1 MFYRRSDMS
10 VTQPLVYDIRVAGV
24 VDPAFSDYVRGMTI
38 TPDTASTEGPVTIV
52 RGTCPDH
59 SAFVGVLSTLGT
71 LGFAVMS
78 VRCLGAPNGTSVD
91 QAMFAEGVG
100 AGAQAEDAQGLEPAA
115 AAAGG
120 VTVVGGVAV
129 VGVRFSD
136 KALAP
141 FRKGGVGRIGAG
153 TGLLV
158 GGLLSAG
165 GPPCML
171 VGAISGAI
179 IGGLAAS
186 LMGKTLKAK
195 PSEG

>member
-24 VDPAFSDYVRGMTI
+24 VDPAFSDYMRGMTI

-52 RGTCPDH
+52 RGTCPDP

-100 AGAQAEDAQGLEPAA
+100 AGAQAEPVDEGQSGAEDQ
-115 AAAGG
+115 AGG
-120 VTVVGGVAV
+120 EDLPDAGEGEAEVVAH
-129 VGVRFSD
+129 
-136 KALAP
+136 
-141 FRKGGVGRIGAG
+141 
-153 TGLLV
+153 
-158 GGLLSAG
+158 GGLVSR
-165 GPPCML
+165 
-171 VGAISGAI
+171 
-179 IGGLAAS
+179 S
-186 LMGKTLKAK
+186 LT
-195 PSEG
+195 